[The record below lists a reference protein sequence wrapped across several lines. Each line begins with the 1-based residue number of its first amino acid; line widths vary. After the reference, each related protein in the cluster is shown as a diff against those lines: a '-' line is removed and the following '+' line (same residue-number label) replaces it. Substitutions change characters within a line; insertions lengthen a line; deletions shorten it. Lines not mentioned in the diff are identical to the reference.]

1 MDNKQLRKQIL
12 DKDNEIS
19 ELKVLI
25 DTMQTNLA
33 SIIAIL
39 NDEQR
44 KSVYTPSLKWCLNWG
59 KNEKTIE

>member
-1 MDNKQLRKQIL
+1 
-12 DKDNEIS
+12 
-19 ELKVLI
+19 
-25 DTMQTNLA
+25 MQTNLA